1 MESKAQRFFGGGMV
15 NSPSQK
21 AGEAATCAHLD
32 TLEDFFPLLEN
43 LDFYPKQEVKMKSLN
58 LAGAGEVGAVGGG
71 GGVRGWG
78 GCLVVVR
85 LARGLVQW
93 SCALGIGGGG
103 AQLWQQCVQQAAAHD
118 PLRAQCCLGAGPVA
132 HKHRSRDH
140 DCNG

>member
-1 MESKAQRFFGGGMV
+1 MLQSVSGPFFFNDEIEEYCLLPKTRAMEFKAQRFFGGGMV

-21 AGEAATCAHLD
+21 AGESANCAHLD
-32 TLEDFFPLLEN
+32 KLEDFFPLLKN

-71 GGVRGWG
+71 GG

-118 PLRAQCCLGAGPVA
+118 PL
-132 HKHRSRDH
+132 
-140 DCNG
+140 